1 LNNLALLFSNNILPI
16 FLAAGT
22 GYLAARYMQVN
33 ARSISKIAF
42 FIFSP
47 CLIFTLITSSQL
59 GNIEVVRMAGFAT
72 LNILII
78 GGFTW
83 LIGRLI
89 RLERRILI
97 ALLLSTMFV
106 NAGNYGLSLNLFAF
120 GETALAHASIY
131 FVVSA
136 ILMYTLGVV
145 IASLGEFSLKD
156 ALVGLLKI
164 PVVYA
169 VILGLLFTSFEW
181 QLPMPL
187 ERSVN
192 ILGEAAIPVL
202 MVLMG
207 IQIARSRWNS
217 QKFALAVS
225 NSIRLIAAPI
235 VAILLSIPF
244 GLVGVARQAGILEA
258 SMPTAI
264 ISIILASEYDIEPEF
279 VTMAVVT
286 TTLLSPFSLTPLLAY
301 LGA

>member
-1 LNNLALLFSNNILPI
+1 
-16 FLAAGT
+16 
-22 GYLAARYMQVN
+22 MQVN

-244 GLVGVARQAGILEA
+244 GLEGVARQAGILEA

-286 TTLLSPFSLTPLLAY
+286 TTLLSPLTLTPLLAY

>member
-1 LNNLALLFSNNILPI
+1 
-16 FLAAGT
+16 
-22 GYLAARYMQVN
+22 
-33 ARSISKIAF
+33 
-42 FIFSP
+42 
-47 CLIFTLITSSQL
+47 
-59 GNIEVVRMAGFAT
+59 
-72 LNILII
+72 
-78 GGFTW
+78 
-83 LIGRLI
+83 
-89 RLERRILI
+89 
-97 ALLLSTMFV
+97 
-106 NAGNYGLSLNLFAF
+106 
-120 GETALAHASIY
+120 
-131 FVVSA
+131 
-136 ILMYTLGVV
+136 MYTLGVV

-244 GLVGVARQAGILEA
+244 GLEGVARQAGILEA

-286 TTLLSPFSLTPLLAY
+286 TTLLSPLTLTPLLAY

>member
-22 GYLAARYMQVN
+22 GYLAARYWQVN
-33 ARSISKIAF
+33 ARSISKVAF

-47 CLIFTLITSSQL
+47 CLIFSLITTSQL
-59 GNIEVVRMAGFAT
+59 GDFEVLRMAAFAT
-72 LNILII
+72 TNVLLI
-78 GGFTW
+78 GVVTW
-83 LIGRLI
+83 IIGRLI
-89 RLERRILI
+89 RLERRLLI

-145 IASLGEFSLKD
+145 IASLGEFTLKD

-169 VILGLLFTSFEW
+169 VILGLLFTRFEW
-181 QLPMPL
+181 QLPLPL
-187 ERSVN
+187 DRTVN
-192 ILGEAAIPVL
+192 ILGNAAIPVL

-207 IQIARSRWNS
+207 IQIARSKWNGE
-217 QKFALAVS
+217 KLALAAT
-225 NSIRLIAAPI
+225 NSLRLVAAPLI
-235 VAILLSIPF
+235 AILLSVPF

-264 ISIILASEYDIEPEF
+264 ISIILATEYDVEPAF

-286 TTLLSPFSLTPLLAY
+286 STLLSPLTLTPLLAY

>member
-244 GLVGVARQAGILEA
+244 GLEGVARQAGILEA

-286 TTLLSPFSLTPLLAY
+286 TTLLSPLTLTPLLAY